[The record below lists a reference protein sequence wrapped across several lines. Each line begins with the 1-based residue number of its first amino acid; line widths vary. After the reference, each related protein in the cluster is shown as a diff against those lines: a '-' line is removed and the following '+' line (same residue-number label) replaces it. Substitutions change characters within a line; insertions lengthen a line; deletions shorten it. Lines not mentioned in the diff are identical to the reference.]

1 MPRMITEKHK
11 YNHYVALEEA
21 LLYAESRYPNVN
33 PFVILGLN
41 NYFDYDAAVLERE
54 RENNKYN

>member
-11 YNHYVALEEA
+11 YEHYVALEEA

-33 PFVILGLN
+33 PFEFLGLN
-41 NYFDYDAAVLERE
+41 DYFDYDAAVLERE
-54 RENNKYN
+54 EQ